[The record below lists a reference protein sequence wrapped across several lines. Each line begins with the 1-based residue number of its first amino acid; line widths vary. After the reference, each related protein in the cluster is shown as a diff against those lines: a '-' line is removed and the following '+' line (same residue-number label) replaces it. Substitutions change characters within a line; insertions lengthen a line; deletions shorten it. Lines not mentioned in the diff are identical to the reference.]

1 MVRIIAIANQKGGV
15 GKTTTTCNLGVALA
29 KRGKRVLLVDIDPQD
44 GNLTA
49 SLGFDEDSF
58 EITIA
63 HYLQLILTDSEV
75 ENWSEG
81 IVRHKEGVDL
91 VPCNE
96 TLSQLVLSGAFEKN
110 IRYANETC
118 NTALRDFLSKVE
130 ADYDYILID
139 CPPTLGLITVNAF
152 VAANSVLIPTEAAYL
167 PAKGTQSL
175 LNIIGMIKRSANPRL
190 ELEGIL
196 ITKVDRRCAF
206 PMQMVEL
213 FHQQYGSNIKVF
225 ADFIPY
231 SVKFQESSAMGVSNF
246 KHNPSGAAT
255 RIYDAVA
262 EEVM

>member
-1 MVRIIAIANQKGGV
+1 MARIIAIANQKGGV

-29 KRGKRVLLVDIDPQD
+29 KREKRVLLIDIDPQD

-58 EITIA
+58 DITIA
-63 HYLQLILTDSEV
+63 HYLHSILAGETAD
-75 ENWSEG
+75 WREG
-81 IVRHKEGVDL
+81 IVKHKEGVDL

-96 TLSQLVLSGAFEKN
+96 TLSQLVLSGAFEAKVEHV
-110 IRYANETC
+110 NETC
-118 NTALRDFLSKVE
+118 NTALRDFISKVE
-130 ADYDYILID
+130 SDYDYILID

-152 VAANSVLIPTEAAYL
+152 VAADSVLIPTEAAYL

-190 ELEGIL
+190 RIEGIL

-206 PMQMVEL
+206 PMQMVDL
-213 FHQQYGSNIKVF
+213 FHQQYGQNIKVF

-231 SVKFQESSAMGVSNF
+231 SVRFQESSAMGVSNF
-246 KHNPSGAAT
+246 KHNPSGVAT
-255 RIYDAVA
+255 RIYDSVA